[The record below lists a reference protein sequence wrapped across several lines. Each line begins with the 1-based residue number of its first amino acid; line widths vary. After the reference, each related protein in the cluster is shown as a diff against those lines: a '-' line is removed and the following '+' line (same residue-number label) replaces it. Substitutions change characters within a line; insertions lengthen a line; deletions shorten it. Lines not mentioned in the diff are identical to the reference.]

1 MAYLAVDA
9 GRDLGQAI
17 VRHSPFFNYSR
28 LSREAA
34 IECSPWRQPWVLP
47 FQVEQAP
54 TGRKKLSTIPRH
66 TIMPAAKK
74 ITANEALYD
83 KLIATIPEID
93 RKGDANPYTSL
104 NGNMFTLLH
113 QSRLAIRLP
122 DNEREKFLKKYK
134 TSLFEAYG
142 TIMKEYVAVPDDLL
156 PKTKELKKY
165 LELSYSYAK
174 TLKPKPTKKTK

>member
-1 MAYLAVDA
+1 MQPMA
-9 GRDLGQAI
+9 QAMGL
-17 VRHSPFFNYSR
+17 R
-28 LSREAA
+28 
-34 IECSPWRQPWVLP
+34 

-54 TGRKKLSTIPRH
+54 KGRKKLSTIPRH

-74 ITANEALYD
+74 TTPNEALYD
-83 KLIATIPEID
+83 KLIATIPEIE

-122 DNEREKFLKKYK
+122 EDEREKFLKKYK
-134 TSLFEAYG
+134 TNLFEAYG
-142 TIMKEYVAVPDDLL
+142 TVMKEYVAVPDDLL